1 MKKMLWPAMLV
12 GMLAASAPAEAQ
24 TDPPARECAGCT
36 RARELQDRLNGMGTT
51 CDQARFDTEQD
62 LARALI
68 QCEDR
73 AHDCGVILDDA
84 VGLLAQCAPRVIAR
98 SSDALCQR
106 QCEDGGHGTWHD
118 ADPSSSVRSH
128 RERGWCDPASGYR
141 IVGRCRP
148 VVRPRTPRPT
158 DTASGSTGS
167 GSGRSDPPRTSPVME
182 ALCGRFDGDR
192 DGVPDMH
199 WVEVEGGRECVPYD
213 NCPDVANAD
222 QTLDRDNDG
231 FGDACDVRDD
241 LVRWR
246 ELLAEH
252 CADQPDH
259 RLCRDAPAIVGTDDD
274 PPAEALP
281 DIEVRLSELCTAAGD
296 DDLFV
301 CSELRRL
308 SVEVADLHEADRLL
322 LSRSDCHDRGR
333 RNGGLVTDERRVGD
347 RVVREDRVI
356 CLEECIIDGARYNAE
371 TQRCELPPASRGSGG
386 PRIEAERL
394 ELDLGPY
401 YSFLSDTAHMVG
413 LEASLSIPLG
423 VEQVRLRPYLFGG
436 GAFGNSH
443 FDGDT
448 FVGGGGVDIEFEL
461 VETNG
466 FSLSLGIGP
475 QVMGSV
481 ATGQTRWPF
490 AFYGGAA
497 TVRMEFGDGPFRF
510 GLFVRG
516 NVGGCDTAWTPGIDV
531 CGGVTAGIGFHAE
544 F

>member
-1 MKKMLWPAMLV
+1 MKTLLWPAMLV

-24 TDPPARECAGCT
+24 TDPPARECVGCE
-36 RARELQDRLNGMGTT
+36 RASEIEARLAAMGTT
-51 CDQARFDTEQD
+51 CDQPRFDAEQD
-62 LARALI
+62 LLRALR
-68 QCEDR
+68 QCNNR
-73 AHDCGVILDDA
+73 AHECGVVLDDA
-84 VGLLAQCAPRVIAR
+84 LGLLAQCAPRVIAR
-98 SSDALCQR
+98 SSDPLCER
-106 QCEDGGHGTWHD
+106 QCEGGGHGTWHD
-118 ADPSSSVRSH
+118 ADPSASVRSH
-128 RERGWCDPASGYR
+128 RERGWCEPASGYR

-148 VVRPRTPRPT
+148 VVRPRTPR
-158 DTASGSTGS
+158 TGTTGTG
-167 GSGRSDPPRTSPVME
+167 GSGRADPPRTSPVLE

-252 CADQPDH
+252 CADRPDH

-281 DIEVRLSELCTAAGD
+281 DIEVRLSELCTASGD

-308 SVEVADLHEADRLL
+308 SAEVVDLHDQDRLL

-333 RNGGLVTDERRVGD
+333 RVQGIVTDERREGSE
-347 RVVREDRVI
+347 VVREDRVV
-356 CLEECIIDGARYNAE
+356 CAEECIIEGARYNAE
-371 TQRCELPPASRGSGG
+371 TQRCELPPERRTGG

-394 ELDLGPY
+394 ELDVGPY

-423 VEQVRLRPYLFGG
+423 TEAVRIRPYLAAGY
-436 GAFGNSH
+436 AFGNSH

-448 FVGGGGVDIEFEL
+448 FVGLGGADLEFEL
-461 VETNG
+461 FENDDVS
-466 FSLSLGIGP
+466 FSVGVGPYVLGT
-475 QVMGSV
+475 V

-490 AFYGGAA
+490 ASYGGAA
-497 TVRMEFGDGPFRF
+497 TLRLEIGNGPLRF
-510 GLFVRG
+510 GAFVRG
-516 NVGGCDTAWTPGIDV
+516 NVGGCDTAWGPGITV